1 VFILCFL
8 CASSSLSRVFSTSAS
23 VCVERRIP
31 EMTCFIFL
39 AGCKFYSLI
48 QYFMCRP
55 DDQASSA
62 ILVHQSCFQQ
72 RLLQRYGDSVCLL
85 DATYKTTLY
94 DLPLFMMCVL
104 TNCGY
109 VVVGEFVTADE
120 QSPSIIAGLKALQQH
135 TPDWK
140 PQFVMADFSEAQ
152 ITAVETVFPGQ

>member
-1 VFILCFL
+1 
-8 CASSSLSRVFSTSAS
+8 
-23 VCVERRIP
+23 
-31 EMTCFIFL
+31 
-39 AGCKFYSLI
+39 
-48 QYFMCRP
+48 MCRP

-135 TPDWK
+135 TPD
-140 PQFVMADFSEAQ
+140 
-152 ITAVETVFPGQ
+152 